1 MNLKYITHALK
12 ALCMAFLIVIAPGCC
27 WGGCFEKCKP
37 CDPNP
42 CKPCRPCDD
51 SCVIKEPRKSNRSY
65 QKNLPEQDDEELD
78 DDEEIVEL
86 ENEF

>member
-1 MNLKYITHALK
+1 MNFTYVSHALK
-12 ALCMAFLIVIAPGCC
+12 ALFLAFILCIAPGCC

-37 CDPNP
+37 CNP
-42 CKPCRPCDD
+42 CKPCKPCDD
-51 SCVIKEPRKSNRSY
+51 SCVVKEPRKSNRSY
-65 QKNLPEQDDEELD
+65 QKNLPEDDEDLD